1 MFATMRKDSPQ
12 YLDYHKLVELGFTF
26 VRRQVQQKMYVQN
39 IYALDINLFCH
50 LIITIDYDLGILVK
64 CSAYLQEVNYCP
76 IKTTKITEADT
87 VDQLIEDIIYVASK

>member
-12 YLDYHKLVELGFTF
+12 YLDYRKLTELGFTF
-26 VRRQVQQKMYVQN
+26 IHRQVQQKTYVQN
-39 IYALDINLFCH
+39 IYALDVNLFCH

-64 CSAYLQEVNYCP
+64 CSACLQEVNYCP
-76 IKTTKITEADT
+76 IKTTKIAETDT